1 MQDTTVQVIYS
12 HNKKTCNSCGHDCHC
27 KWDACDCGCDVCDC
41 GTVYDN
47 LPSDVEPKA
56 EERMLA

>member
-1 MQDTTVQVIYS
+1 MIAYKS
-12 HNKKTCNSCGHDCHC
+12 NNKKTCNSCGHDCHC

-41 GTVYDN
+41 GTVYDD